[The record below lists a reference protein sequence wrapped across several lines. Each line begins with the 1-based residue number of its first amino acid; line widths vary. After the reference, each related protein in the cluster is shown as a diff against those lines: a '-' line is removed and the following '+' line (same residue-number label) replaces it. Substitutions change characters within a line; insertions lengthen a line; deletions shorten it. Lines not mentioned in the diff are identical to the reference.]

1 MFETYERVYIG
12 GNAACRAGTDGLAV
26 VHACKSPCHQR
37 AVGYRGSLPHQHPHY
52 LTLIRNEDLFL
63 NLIDPPIPLFQLESF
78 AAFMSF
84 AQQQYDDGA
93 SVLIHCNQGD
103 SRAPSLALLFL
114 AKHLQVI
121 PSDSYETAEEAFVAL
136 YRDYR
141 PGGGIRSFL
150 KDHWPAL

>member
-1 MFETYERVYIG
+1 MSIFKRTQRKYVKKAYRVR
-12 GNAACRAGTDGLAV
+12 NWREDEAGL
-26 VHACKSPCHQR
+26 
-37 AVGYRGSLPHQHPHY
+37 
-52 LTLIRNEDLFL
+52 RNRLFL

-121 PSDSYETAEEAFVAL
+121 PSDSYETAAEAFVAL